1 MQAQSTTTAQC
12 IGFLFFGSSKNNS
25 IYETLQQV
33 RECICVCACV
43 WKAFNSV
50 PIKVTYQSMVHN
62 ALQKKRQKLTTQF
75 TTKLHND
82 THVLS
87 IKDIHSKSSFLVD
100 TYK

>member
-62 ALQKKRQKLTTQF
+62 ALQKKGKNS
-75 TTKLHND
+75 LHNSQQSY
-82 THVLS
+82 TMTLMSCLS
-87 IKDIHSKSSFLVD
+87 RISIQKAPF
-100 TYK
+100 